1 MENKKDLQVALAFD
15 EEKLEAINYF
25 MAEKGVTIEG
35 AMQDHLNEIYEK
47 YVPSAMRKYLNRND
61 APEQSSSLKTGQ
73 ETAESQKNILAKK
86 REERRLA
93 KEQKQG
99 NDVPLDTMP
108 EEPGEESSQ
117 EMTVNM

>member
-1 MENKKDLQVALAFD
+1 MENKKELQISLNFE
-15 EEKLEAINYF
+15 EEKMEAINYF
-25 MAEKGVTIEG
+25 MAEKGVTMEG
-35 AMQDHLNEIYEK
+35 AMQEHLNEIYEK

-73 ETAESQKNILAKK
+73 EVAESQKNILAKK

-93 KEQKQG
+93 KEQRQES
-99 NDVPLDTMP
+99 DAPLETIP
-108 EEPGEESSQ
+108 EEPALENSQ